1 MPVGIRY
8 RPMRKPI
15 LLSLLYASLL
25 FATRAQQASSQAL
38 PFTLKPLGNNVYA
51 AIAVPKSNA
60 GSNSGFVIGDDGV
73 VVIDTFVSADAGKA
87 LLGEIQKITK
97 LPVKFVVNTHYHLDH
112 VAGNGVYAAT
122 GAVVIAHHNVRDWI
136 HTENL
141 KFFGPTP
148 KPEQKSMVEGLYS
161 PDLTYDDVI
170 ELYLGS
176 RLVTVRYFPG
186 HTGGDS
192 VVIVPDAQ
200 VVFTGDLF
208 WRKTLPNLIDGT
220 TDKWA
225 ETDTKLAADFPNAK
239 FVSGHG
245 DVGTA
250 DDVKEFGGY
259 LTDLR
264 AAVGQ
269 GIKTG
274 LAGDALVNA
283 VTAQIQPK
291 YGKWDAYDYF
301 IKRNIADTEKELRGT
316 KKVPQPP
323 TQ

>member
-1 MPVGIRY
+1 
-8 RPMRKPI
+8 MRKT
-15 LLSLLYASLL
+15 LLLCLLIVSLCAV
-25 FATRAQQASSQAL
+25 ARAQEAAAPAL

-73 VVIDTFVSADAGKA
+73 VVVDTFVSADAAKA
-87 LLGEIQKITK
+87 LLGEIQKLTK
-97 LPVKFVVNTHYHLDH
+97 LPIKFVVNTHYHLDH
-112 VAGNGVYAAT
+112 VAGNAVYAQA
-122 GAVVIAHHNVRDWI
+122 GAVVIGHRNLRGWI

-148 KPEQKSMVEGLYS
+148 KPEQKLLVEGLYG
-161 PDLTYDDVI
+161 PDVTYDSAI
-170 ELYLGS
+170 ELHLGS
-176 RLVTVRYFPG
+176 KLVTVRYFPG

-192 VVIVPDAQ
+192 VVFVPDAQ

-208 WRKTLPNLIDGT
+208 WRKTLPNLIDGK
-220 TDKWA
+220 TDKWS
-225 ETDTKLAADFPNAK
+225 ETDAQLAGDWPKAA

-250 DDVKEFGGY
+250 DDVKDFAGY
-259 LTDLR
+259 LNELR
-264 AAVGQ
+264 AAIAQAIKSGQ
-269 GIKTG
+269 S
-274 LAGDALVNA
+274 GDALVAA
-283 VTAQIQPK
+283 VTAEIQPK

-316 KKVPQPP
+316 KKIPQPATP
-323 TQ
+323 

>member
-1 MPVGIRY
+1 
-8 RPMRKPI
+8 MRKT
-15 LLSLLYASLL
+15 LLLCLLLVVTAL
-25 FATRAQQASSQAL
+25 ATPAQQASSPSAL

-60 GSNSGFVIGDDGV
+60 GSNSGFIVGDDGV
-73 VVIDTFVSADAGKA
+73 VVVDTFVTTDAAKA
-87 LLGEIQKITK
+87 LLAEIQKLTK

-112 VAGNGVYAAT
+112 VAGNGVYAAA
-122 GAVVIAHHNVRDWI
+122 GADIIGQKNVRGWI

-148 KPEQKSMVEGLYS
+148 QPEQKSLVEALVA
-161 PDLTYDDVI
+161 PNITYDSAL
-170 ELYLGS
+170 ELFLGS
-176 RLVTVRYFPG
+176 RRILVRYYPG

-225 ETDTKLAADFPNAK
+225 DSDAKLAAEFPNAK

-250 DDVKEFGGY
+250 DDVKDFEGY
-259 LTDLR
+259 LNDLR
-264 AAVGQ
+264 AAVAQ
-269 GIKTG
+269 GIKNG
-274 LAGDALVNA
+274 QSGDALIA
-283 VTAQIQPK
+283 VVAAQIQPK
-291 YGKWDAYDYF
+291 YGQWDAFDHF
-301 IKRNIADTEKELRGT
+301 IKRNIADTEKELNGA
-316 KKVPQPP
+316 KKIPQPAA
-323 TQ
+323 Q